1 MEERQ
6 TRERRRA
13 IGRISDYWRGRVAVH
28 LCDRS
33 LVTELAW
40 KAMFL
45 RLVEDVAFVQGEIGR
60 IGDPPDDIGFDP
72 REPLVWTWCVLDT
85 MPNDHAQRYQGLR
98 ERAADGSGIEDR
110 SDMLRQHGYRMA
122 GLPTAINLQ
131 VPWLAG
137 LARLLDD
144 DLAGLQYWPEDVA
157 GWTSD
162 EWRPPG
168 YGCFVVPV
176 RRDYRLADGRPAQ
189 RRGLRHH
196 AVIPERIGSLAVEIH
211 LHPDVAVRDVGA
223 DPVNWTFG
231 AATFP
236 EMTVVTVSTGVGGF
250 RLADAPANGD
260 EAALV
265 ARQVEGAREAGV
277 DILIWPELTM
287 PLRRLE
293 LLRARLADAPLSG
306 GRIPLVVAG
315 SWHVLRE
322 AAFDVPEGPEV
333 EAGGGAEQYVNRSE
347 VMLGY
352 GEFLLSYDKR
362 RRFPFGGMMEDIHA
376 GRKLPVIVMED
387 RLVGIAIC
395 RDNCDDTA
403 TETYGD
409 LPLDLVIVPSMG
421 AESTVEAHER
431 HAKGQ
436 RSRQGTVTVVVQ
448 QNLAVDGAPPPPGP
462 VAFSFVRPREG
473 DGAPLHQTESFRT
486 LGRSLKK
493 VS

>member
-1 MEERQ
+1 MTKRELW
-6 TRERRRA
+6 ERRQA
-13 IGRISDYWRGRVAVH
+13 IGRITDYWRDRVAAH

-45 RLVEDVAFVQGEIGR
+45 KLVEDVAFVQGEIGR
-60 IGDPPDDIGFDP
+60 IGDPLDEIGFDP
-72 REPLVWTWCVLDT
+72 REPLVWAWCVLDT
-85 MPNDHAQRYQGLR
+85 MPNDHAQRYQALR

-110 SDMLRQHGYRMA
+110 SDLLRQRGYGMA
-122 GLPTAINLQ
+122 GLPTAIDLQ

-157 GWTSD
+157 DWSSN

-176 RRDYRLADGRPAQ
+176 RRDYRLVDGRPAQ

-211 LHPDVAVRDVGA
+211 LHPDVAVRELGA
-223 DPVNWTFG
+223 DPAHWTFG
-231 AATFP
+231 SAIFP
-236 EMTVVTVSTGVGGF
+236 EMTVTVSTSAGGF
-250 RLADAPANGD
+250 RLTDAPANGD

-265 ARQVEGAREAGV
+265 ATQVDGAREAGV

-287 PLRRLE
+287 PLGRLD
-293 LLRARLADAPLSG
+293 LLKARLADAPLLG

-322 AAFDVPEGPEV
+322 AAPDVPEAPGV
-333 EAGGGAEQYVNRSE
+333 DAGGGVEQYVNRSE
-347 VMLGY
+347 VMLGH
-352 GEFLLSYDKR
+352 GELLLSYDKR
-362 RRFPFGGMMEDIHA
+362 RRFPYGGLTEDIHA

-387 RLVGIAIC
+387 SLVGIAIC
-395 RDNCDDTA
+395 RDNCDDIA
-403 TETYGD
+403 RETYSD

-421 AESTVEAHER
+421 AGSTVEAHER

-448 QNLAVDGAPPPPGP
+448 QNLAVHGSPPPPGP
-462 VAFSFVRPREG
+462 AAYSFVRPREG
-473 DGAPLHQTESFRT
+473 KGTPLHQDDPFRT
-486 LGRSLKK
+486 LGKETGA
-493 VS
+493 